1 MVLCS
6 YCKNEIN
13 VGNMGET
20 ALTSHLKRKKHQEI
34 SVFSC
39 TNPIT
44 SLLKKPSE
52 TENKSQDNMTETSKK
67 QVGIDNLIISNAT
80 TKAEIRW
87 VSKYSETCV

>member
-13 VGNMGET
+13 IGNMGET

-34 SVFSC
+34 SIFSC
-39 TNPIT
+39 TNFIT

-52 TENKSQDNMTETSKK
+52 TENKSQDNIPEASKK
-67 QVGIDNLIISNAT
+67 QVGTDNLMISNAT
-80 TKAEIRW
+80 TKAEIRL
-87 VSKYSETCV
+87 VSKYMVCSR